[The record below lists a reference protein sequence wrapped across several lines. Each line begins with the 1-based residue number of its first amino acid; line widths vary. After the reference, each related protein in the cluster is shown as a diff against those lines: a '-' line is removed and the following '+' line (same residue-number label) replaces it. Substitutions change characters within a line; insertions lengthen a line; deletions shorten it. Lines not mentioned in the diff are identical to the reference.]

1 MAHNYTTTNIY
12 TLSINGQEYKIKT
25 VPFHATEEEWELID
39 YIPKNGELIVYDE
52 DLNHANKRFKFGD
65 GQLKANQL
73 SFVSSS
79 EASQQIQANW
89 SQTDETKPD
98 FIKNKPSFSAG
109 NGLAIEQKEN
119 DIKVK
124 FNEDAVLIFDGGG
137 ADFSKYPKPVITD
150 NENGQTADVSEY
162 TNLHTY
168 DNTSGGQT
176 IVV

>member
-73 SFVSSS
+73 PFASNS
-79 EASQQIQANW
+79 ES
-89 SQTDETKPD
+89 
-98 FIKNKPSFSAG
+98 
-109 NGLAIEQKEN
+109 
-119 DIKVK
+119 
-124 FNEDAVLIFDGGG
+124 
-137 ADFSKYPKPVITD
+137 
-150 NENGQTADVSEY
+150 GQTGTGLEKIEVGTGLKVSEKV
-162 TNLHTY
+162 
-168 DNTSGGQT
+168 DNKQT
-176 IVV
+176 IAFDEEVVFFINCN

>member
-73 SFVSSS
+73 PFVSNS
-79 EASQQIQANW
+79 EASEQIQADWN
-89 SQTDETKPD
+89 QTDETKPD
-98 FIKNKPSFSAG
+98 FIKNKPDL
-109 NGLAIEQKEN
+109 NIE
-119 DIKVK
+119 VAT
-124 FNEDAVLIFDGGG
+124 NEDVLALLATQNIVT
-137 ADFSKYPKPVITD
+137 PVVDAMGTIYTD
-150 NENGQTADVSEY
+150 NNQ
-162 TNLHTY
+162 NIL
-168 DNTSGGQT
+168 T
-176 IVV
+176 I